1 MFEYEIDRGKRKN
14 VYILIKSG
22 KVLVRVPKRFPEYK
36 INSILKEKEKWIIK
50 KLEEYKDAKREEH
63 YFKEGEKFYILG
75 KEYILRIN
83 NTNKKRA
90 FIDIE
95 NENLCIY
102 KNQDLDLK
110 EKQIEAMLEK
120 FYLKLAKIEIPK
132 ILEVVTKEVEL
143 YPSSYSIK
151 NMKRAFGNC
160 KSKKEIHLNKNLVKY
175 SKKAIYYVCLHE
187 ICHLK
192 YMNHSKDFWKMVSKY
207 MPDYKNAEKELKNEI
222 V

>member
-1 MFEYEIDRGKRKN
+1 MFEYEIDRGKGKN

-50 KLEEYKDAKREEH
+50 KLEEYKYAKREEH

-102 KNQDLDLK
+102 KNRDLK

-160 KSKKEIHLNKNLVKY
+160 NSKKEIHLNKNLVKY